1 MERAEKT
8 EYIDALKSEVS
19 KAASVVVVH
28 YKGLNVDEITELRA
42 KMREA
47 GASFQVTK
55 NTLAKRALADTDYQ
69 GISDYFTGPTAIG
82 YSEEFPV
89 APAKVLVNYA
99 NENDKL
105 KILGGGFAGEVLD
118 VNGVK
123 ELSKM
128 PSLDELRAKII
139 GMLNTPAT
147 RIAGVLQAPAGQLAR
162 VCGAYG
168 AKS

>member
-1 MERAEKT
+1 MERANKKD
-8 EYIDALKSEVS
+8 YIESLNAQVS
-19 KAASVVVVH
+19 DAASVVVVH
-28 YKGLNVDEITELRA
+28 YKGLNVDEITDLRA

-47 GASFQVTK
+47 GASFKVTK
-55 NTLAKRALADTDYQ
+55 NTLAKRAFAGTEYE
-69 GISDYFTGPTAIG
+69 SMVEHFTGPTAIG
-82 YSEEFPV
+82 YSTDPV
-89 APAKVLVNYA
+89 APAKILVNFA
-99 NENDKL
+99 NQNDKL
-105 KILGGGFAGEVLD
+105 QIVGGAFGAKTLD
-118 VNGVK
+118 VNGVT

-128 PSLDELRAKII
+128 PSLDELRAKLI